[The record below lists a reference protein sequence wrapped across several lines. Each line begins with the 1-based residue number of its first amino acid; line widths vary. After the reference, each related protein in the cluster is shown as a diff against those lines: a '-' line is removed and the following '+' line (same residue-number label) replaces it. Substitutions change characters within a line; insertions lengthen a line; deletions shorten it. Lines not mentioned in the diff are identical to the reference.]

1 MCGGLSERGDA
12 STPSP
17 MSEVTDV
24 REGMEQGACTEVT
37 GGEGRRGEG
46 RRREGRGGEDMKG
59 EEREYEGSEGEGRG
73 CEGR

>member
-46 RRREGRGGEDMKG
+46 RGGEGRGGE
-59 EEREYEGSEGEGRG
+59 GRI
-73 CEGR
+73 